1 MNTRNTVIRN
11 TLFSSVGIYTEY
23 FLGMLT
29 SIIIAR
35 HLGPA
40 HFGAY
45 SLVVWLVAT
54 GVAITNSGV
63 ASTVIKFVAELRGSG
78 REASIRPLLAWARK
92 VQAGFLAVVLLAGT
106 GRIAG
111 ISNIAHGLVDA
122 WRTQQA
128 RRVWLWRLLFLLGM
142 VGGSWAWFAFTGRTA
157 NPRADISPVLL
168 IMAGLLVGYG
178 TSLSNGCTSGHGV
191 CGLGRLSLR
200 SLAATGVF
208 MVTGIAT
215 VFVTRH
221 LLGL

>member
-1 MNTRNTVIRN
+1 MSNFTPVTGLIGG
-11 TLFSSVGIYTEY
+11 LLI
-23 FLGMLT
+23 
-29 SIIIAR
+29 
-35 HLGPA
+35 
-40 HFGAY
+40 GA
-45 SLVVWLVAT
+45 S
-54 GVAITNSGV
+54 
-63 ASTVIKFVAELRGSG
+63 
-78 REASIRPLLAWARK
+78 
-92 VQAGFLAVVLLAGT
+92 AVVLLAGT

-122 WRTQQA
+122 WRG
-128 RRVWLWRLLFLLGM
+128 RRPRSAWVWRLLFILGM
-142 VGGSWAWFAFTGRTA
+142 ITGAWLWFTLTGRTVH
-157 NPRADISPVLL
+157 PRTDAPSLLL
-168 IMAGLLVGYG
+168 IVAGLLVGYG

>member
-1 MNTRNTVIRN
+1 MSNFTPV
-11 TLFSSVGIYTEY
+11 
-23 FLGMLT
+23 
-29 SIIIAR
+29 
-35 HLGPA
+35 
-40 HFGAY
+40 
-45 SLVVWLVAT
+45 T
-54 GVAITNSGV
+54 GLIGGLLIG
-63 ASTVIKFVAELRGSG
+63 AST
-78 REASIRPLLAWARK
+78 
-92 VQAGFLAVVLLAGT
+92 VVLLAGT

-168 IMAGLLVGYG
+168 IVAGLLVGYG

>member
-40 HFGAY
+40 DFGAY

-63 ASTVIKFVAELRGSG
+63 ASAAIKFVAELRGAG
-78 REASIRPLLAWARK
+78 QEARIRSLLAWAWR

-106 GRIAG
+106 G
-111 ISNIAHGLVDA
+111 
-122 WRTQQA
+122 
-128 RRVWLWRLLFLLGM
+128 LFLFQGERIM
-142 VGGSWAWFAFTGRTA
+142 PAFNHG
-157 NPRADISPVLL
+157 ILL
-168 IMAGLLVGYG
+168 AILVA
-178 TSLSNGCTSGHGV
+178 TTI
-191 CGLGRLSLR
+191 LR
-200 SLAATGVF
+200 
-208 MVTGIAT
+208 
-215 VFVTRH
+215 
-221 LLGL
+221 